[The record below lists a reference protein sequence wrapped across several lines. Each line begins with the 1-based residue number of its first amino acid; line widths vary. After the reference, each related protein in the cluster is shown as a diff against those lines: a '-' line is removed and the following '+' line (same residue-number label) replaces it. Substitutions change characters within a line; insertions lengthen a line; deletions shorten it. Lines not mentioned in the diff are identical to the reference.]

1 MFRRSHIVGICL
13 VLIGGL
19 AGWSV
24 TPFLHGQAR
33 TPLTVPKELTSYR
46 EVVKSVLP
54 AVVSVETKTKA
65 LAQGRAI
72 ERQQR
77 SFEGLLLPDPFQKLF
92 DEFAVPN
99 LPQRGFGSGFIVAPK
114 GVILTN
120 YHVVKGAEEV
130 TVQLQD
136 GRRFT
141 SHDIK
146 SDPKTD
152 LALIRIDAKGSL
164 PYLEWGNSDAME
176 IGDRVLAV
184 GAPFGLRGSVTAGA
198 SLAAKAGTRT

>member
-1 MFRRSHIVGICL
+1 L

-33 TPLTVPKELTSYR
+33 APLTVPKELTSYR

-65 LAQGRAI
+65 LAQARPI
-72 ERQQR
+72 VPHQR

-152 LALIRIDAKGSL
+152 LALVRIDAKGSL